1 MKRAGDRATAGELPD
16 TGDSPPLPSGK
27 PVGKTRGRP
36 RSEAVERAI
45 LDAVIRLLEEGVS
58 YDTLSVERIARTA
71 GVGKAAV
78 YRRWSGK
85 DELFLHVV
93 REMEEPAYEGPVDG
107 PLREVLIGALNWLRQ
122 MSLAKRRSTLLR
134 VLAAHVHSHPELWK
148 RYHETVISARRE
160 RLAFVLRRGIERG
173 ELRGDLDIDVL
184 VDMLTAP
191 ILVRILLRDWEELP
205 EEMPRQIVDTFLD
218 GLGAGE

>member
-1 MKRAGDRATAGELPD
+1 MKRADGRGTAGELPD
-16 TGDSPPLPSGK
+16 AGENPPLPSGK
-27 PVGKTRGRP
+27 PSGKARGRP

-45 LDAVIRLLEEGVS
+45 LDAVTRLLEEGVS
-58 YDTLSVERIARTA
+58 YDALSVEQIARTA

-85 DELFLHVV
+85 DELFLYVV
-93 REMEEPAYEGPVDG
+93 KEMEEPTYEGPGDG
-107 PLREVLIGALNWLRQ
+107 PLREVLIGALGWLRQ
-122 MSLAKRRSTLLR
+122 IGLAKRRSTLLR
-134 VLAAHVHSHPELWK
+134 VLAGHVHSRPELWK

-173 ELRGDLDIDVL
+173 ELRGDIDIDVL

-191 ILVRILLRDWEELP
+191 ILARILLRDWEELP
-205 EEMPRQIVDTFLD
+205 EEMPRQIVDAFLD
-218 GLGAGE
+218 GLRPRE

>member
-1 MKRAGDRATAGELPD
+1 MKRAGDRGTAGELPD
-16 TGDSPPLPSGK
+16 AGENPSLPPGKPSGK
-27 PVGKTRGRP
+27 ARGRP

-45 LDAVIRLLEEGVS
+45 LDAVTRLLEEGVS
-58 YDTLSVERIARTA
+58 YDALSVEQIARTA

-85 DELFLHVV
+85 DELFLYVV
-93 REMEEPAYEGPVDG
+93 KEMEEPAYEGPGDG
-107 PLREVLIGALNWLRQ
+107 PLREVLIGALSWLRQ
-122 MSLAKRRSTLLR
+122 IGLAKRRSTLLR
-134 VLAAHVHSHPELWK
+134 VLAGHVHSRPELWK

-173 ELRGDLDIDVL
+173 ELRGDIDIDVL

-191 ILVRILLRDWEELP
+191 ILARILLRDWEELP
-205 EEMPRQIVDTFLD
+205 EEMPRQIVDAFLD
-218 GLGAGE
+218 GLRPRR